1 MKVQKT
7 LLLIFNKQGA
17 CLGEMFFD
25 HDRFTEA
32 YLHPEG
38 DPVLGDWLLDWQVT
52 GITHCQKF
60 CSGKNHVCAVGEHI
74 SMRSP
79 EFPAALRAWL
89 ERHGLYS
96 LPLPESA
103 WQAWNIIQQLPLLP
117 SESYKL
123 AQALADSDYQDKDRL
138 TASLKALFQELES
151 LQKSPAKTPTKR
163 SSFRIGREK
172 SPTLKTK
179 QSKPSVSTKPAKLAK
194 LSKRSSFRIG
204 REKSPPLSP
213 KASKPVKPVK
223 STKSTKPVKKTGAKK
238 PTKLAKSSKHSSF
251 RIGRE
256 KSPPLSPK
264 ASKPVKPVKSTKST
278 KPVKKT
284 GAKKPTK
291 LAKSSK
297 HSSFRIG
304 REKSPLAS
312 ATSRKPVKKTTAK
325 KPVKLSKPPKTPK
338 QSKRKKPTKR

>member
-163 SSFRIGREK
+163 SSFLLPRRIRLRRRIGSEK

-204 REKSPPLSP
+204 SEKSPPLSS

-223 STKSTKPVKKTGAKK
+223 STKTTKPVKKTG
-238 PTKLAKSSKHSSF
+238 T
-251 RIGRE
+251 
-256 KSPPLSPK
+256 
-264 ASKPVKPVKSTKST
+264 
-278 KPVKKT
+278 
-284 GAKKPTK
+284 KKPTK